1 MQNKSR
7 ISFGPGAASIILIL
21 VILSMSILA
30 ILSLISAKGEIQLAD
45 RSVEVIRSVCAL
57 NTKAEEMAAEIDGI
71 VAAARESGQTEEEIL
86 RSVGEQLP
94 AGVQLSENTV
104 SWEETD
110 GKSSEASGNSFLRAC
125 SCRKTPF
132 PGTRRTGR
140 DSCHAHWK

>member
-30 ILSLISAKGEIQLAD
+30 ILSLISAKGEIRLAE
-45 RSVEVIRSVCAL
+45 RSSEVIKAVCAL
-57 NTKAEEMAAEIDGI
+57 NTKAEEMAAEIDRV
-71 VAAARESGQTEEEIL
+71 VAAVRESGQT
-86 RSVGEQLP
+86 
-94 AGVQLSENTV
+94 
-104 SWEETD
+104 
-110 GKSSEASGNSFLRAC
+110 GNSFLRAC

-132 PGTRRTGR
+132 PGRRRTGR

>member
-104 SWEETD
+104 SWNETD
-110 GKSSEASGNSFLRAC
+110 GKRQLSCALEITGSSGSDRLV
-125 SCRKTPF
+125 
-132 PGTRRTGR
+132 
-140 DSCHAHWK
+140 WKEHRLTAITEDAWN